1 MAQLDDVDT
10 SARVHGPAR
19 FVAWVT
25 LALMLI
31 TVLFAI
37 FIAIENW
44 SFIGV

>member
-10 SARVHGPAR
+10 AGRIHGPAR
-19 FVAWVT
+19 LVAWAT

-31 TVLFAI
+31 TVLYAI
-37 FIAIENW
+37 RIAVENW

>member
-10 SARVHGPAR
+10 AARVHGPAR
-19 FVAWVT
+19 FVAWAT
-25 LALMLI
+25 LALMLL

-37 FIAIENW
+37 RIAVENW

>member
-19 FVAWVT
+19 FVAWAT

-31 TVLFAI
+31 TVLYAI
-37 FIAIENW
+37 RIAVENW